1 MYNLEEMRKGSCC
14 TICWILGE
22 LGKQLKVLMHL
33 DLDDEI
39 NVLYNDGTSIIIR
52 HNNQTFALDS
62 CSAHAIKVIV

>member
-1 MYNLEEMRKGSCC
+1 MYNLEEIRKGSSC

-22 LGKQLKVLMHL
+22 LGKQMKKWMNL

-52 HNNQTFALDS
+52 HNNQTYALDS
-62 CSAHAIKVIV
+62 CSAHAIKVTI